1 MKKIVIK
8 TLIMVFAIS
17 LTAKVYAAPV
27 YHEEAD
33 VPVKQVKVESRDG
46 MIHVK
51 HSGTITETKCIQTV
65 SNLYTEDKQ
74 TVSNTDTECI
84 QDVNNTDTEVTIET
98 TNVFEEPAAEEPTEE
113 PAEEPAEQNL
123 EYLGT
128 WVLTAYCN
136 CESCCGIWAGGCTA
150 SGTLP
155 EQGRT
160 VACNSLPLG
169 TRLIIDG
176 CEYVVEDTGY
186 SPYGDAWI
194 DVYFEDHN
202 EALCF
207 GVRELDVYRIIE

>member
-27 YHEEAD
+27 YHEEED
-33 VPVKQVKVESRDG
+33 VPAKQATAVSRDG

-51 HSGTITETKCIQTV
+51 HSGTITKATPTPTPTPE
-65 SNLYTEDKQ
+65 LTEEPVQ
-74 TVSNTDTECI
+74 E
-84 QDVNNTDTEVTIET
+84 EVTIET
-98 TNVFEEPAAEEPTEE
+98 TNVFEEPSEEVPAKQPAEEPT
-113 PAEEPAEQNL
+113 EQNL

-194 DVYFEDHN
+194 DVYFEDHG

-207 GVRELDVYRIIE
+207 GVRELDVYRILE